1 MPYQANNLSHNK
13 SVSTYLKSVCTSPF
27 YSAIHRR
34 YLWSGIRSFLICVT
48 ILLFF
53 LLTLASCSPKG
64 EDGAILDAFASDFRA
79 ANNGMSIEP
88 MLALYSLDGS
98 TDRTKI
104 MLKNALLYEHGLPIL
119 SINFEPLIG
128 SPDEQIEYTYEGIK
142 YGPSIKP
149 IYRMRVRYRTEDRFE
164 SLFTIGKN
172 PQGAWRIVSSKPAE
186 EFPSD
191 L

>member
-1 MPYQANNLSHNK
+1 MPYQANSLSHDK
-13 SVSTYLKSVCTSPF
+13 SVSTYLMSVCTRLF
-27 YSAIHRR
+27 YSVIRQR
-34 YLWSGIRSFLICVT
+34 YLWSGIRSFLLCNT

-64 EDGAILDAFASDFRA
+64 EDEASLDTFASDFRA
-79 ANNGMSIEP
+79 ANNAMSIEP

-104 MLKNALLYEHGLPIL
+104 MLKNALLYEHGLPII

-142 YGPSIKP
+142 YGPSLKP

-172 PQGAWRIVSSKPAE
+172 PQGAWRIVSSKPVE
-186 EFPSD
+186 ELPSD

>member
-1 MPYQANNLSHNK
+1 MPYQANSLSHDK
-13 SVSTYLKSVCTSPF
+13 SVSTYLISVCTRLF
-27 YSAIHRR
+27 YSAIRRR
-34 YLWSGIRSFLICVT
+34 YLWSVIRSFLICIT

-53 LLTLASCSPKG
+53 LLALASCSPKG
-64 EDGAILDAFASDFRA
+64 EDEASLDTFASDFRA
-79 ANNGMSIEP
+79 ANNAMSIEP
-88 MLALYSLDGS
+88 MLALYSLYGS

-149 IYRMRVRYRTEDRFE
+149 VYRMRVSYRTEDRFE

-172 PQGAWRIVSSKPAE
+172 PQGAWRIVSSKPVE
-186 EFPSD
+186 ELPSD

>member
-1 MPYQANNLSHNK
+1 MPYQANSLSHDK
-13 SVSTYLKSVCTSPF
+13 SVSTYLMSVCTRLF
-27 YSAIHRR
+27 YSAIRRR
-34 YLWSGIRSFLICVT
+34 YLWSVIRSFLICIT

-64 EDGAILDAFASDFRA
+64 EDEASLDTFASDFRA
-79 ANNGMSIEP
+79 ANNAMSIEP
-88 MLALYSLDGS
+88 MLALYSLYGS

-142 YGPSIKP
+142 YGPSLKP
-149 IYRMRVRYRTEDRFE
+149 VYRMRVSYRTEDRFE

-172 PQGAWRIVSSKPAE
+172 PQGAWRIVSSKPVE
-186 EFPSD
+186 ELPSD

>member
-1 MPYQANNLSHNK
+1 
-13 SVSTYLKSVCTSPF
+13 
-27 YSAIHRR
+27 
-34 YLWSGIRSFLICVT
+34 
-48 ILLFF
+48 
-53 LLTLASCSPKG
+53 
-64 EDGAILDAFASDFRA
+64 
-79 ANNGMSIEP
+79 MSIEP

-119 SINFEPLIG
+119 SISFEPLIG

-142 YGPSIKP
+142 YGPSLKP

-172 PQGAWRIVSSKPAE
+172 PQGAWRIVSSKPVE
-186 EFPSD
+186 ELPSD

>member
-1 MPYQANNLSHNK
+1 MPYQANNLSHIK
-13 SVSTYLKSVCTSPF
+13 SVSTYLKSVCSSPF
-27 YSAIHRR
+27 YSATHRC
-34 YLWSGIRSFLICVT
+34 YPWSDLRSFLIFVT

-53 LLTLASCSPKG
+53 QLTLSSCSPKG
-64 EDGAILDAFASDFRA
+64 ADGASLDAFASDFRA

-88 MLALYSLDGS
+88 MLALYSVDGL

-149 IYRMRVRYRTEDRFE
+149 IYRMRVCYRTEDRFE

>member
-1 MPYQANNLSHNK
+1 MPYQANSLSHDK
-13 SVSTYLKSVCTSPF
+13 SVSTYLISVCTRLF
-27 YSAIHRR
+27 YSAIRRR
-34 YLWSGIRSFLICVT
+34 YLWSGIRSFLICNT

-64 EDGAILDAFASDFRA
+64 EDEASLDAFASDFRA

-142 YGPSIKP
+142 YGPSLKP

-172 PQGAWRIVSSKPAE
+172 PQGAWRIVSSKPVE
-186 EFPSD
+186 ELPSD